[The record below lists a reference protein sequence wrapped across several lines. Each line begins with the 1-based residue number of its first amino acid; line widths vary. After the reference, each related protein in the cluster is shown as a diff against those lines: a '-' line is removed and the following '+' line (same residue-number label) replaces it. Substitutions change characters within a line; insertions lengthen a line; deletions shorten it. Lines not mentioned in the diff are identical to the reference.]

1 MSCFITIPLLRGN
14 QAQPLLETPWHLLYD
29 LFQNNHLVIK
39 HFDLYQIATLCDK
52 EMIDRQL
59 TIPQKF
65 PDLRENYRYL
75 LIQKL
80 VLVHFH
86 NMENH
91 SNQT

>member
-1 MSCFITIPLLRGN
+1 
-14 QAQPLLETPWHLLYD
+14 
-29 LFQNNHLVIK
+29 
-39 HFDLYQIATLCDK
+39 
-52 EMIDRQL
+52 MIDRQL
-59 TIPQKF
+59 TIPQKISG
-65 PDLRENYRYL
+65 LRENYRYL